1 MSSSGA
7 QRSPVHLLTVGDF
20 DPQADK
26 DIEYDFIGRVI
37 AGRYTVQEHIGG
49 GGMADVYRATDQQ
62 LGIDVAIKLLKPR
75 MASDELRARM
85 VQEAQAAA
93 QVRHSHV
100 VRVFGTGALD
110 RTAFIVMEWLDGPNL
125 EQYLREYRGG
135 RMPVR
140 EAIELLVPAIEA
152 LHQIHEQGYVHRDI
166 KTGNILIT
174 RVPGQPPAAVVIDL
188 GLVKPDRALRNAASP
203 PTTEIGRLLCTPGYT
218 SPEQAA
224 GNPVDRRSDVYS
236 MAVTLYRVLA
246 GRLPF
251 HDARGQPLALLAKHI
266 YNAPTMLAEAAGT
279 ADIPVGVAAVV
290 EGALSK
296 DPAKRP
302 QTMEAFADALRGAL
316 EEPAAAPQLKR
327 LRQTRTVLLAF
338 GLGMLSDMVA
348 HPVHNMPACPD
359 RQRGRCPPG
368 RAQCHRRRQGRPRL
382 RWRPYSRPSTRRI
395 WHLSRRPHNL
405 RNPRKTSSSRNRRP
419 PAETTASAHPA
430 KRGNTANRRA
440 LDRALD
446 GRAAEVRAC
455 AKAGLAASIASSSV

>member
-1 MSSSGA
+1 
-7 QRSPVHLLTVGDF
+7 
-20 DPQADK
+20 
-26 DIEYDFIGRVI
+26 
-37 AGRYTVQEHIGG
+37 VQEHIGG

-152 LHQIHEQGYVHRDI
+152 LHEIHEQGYVHRDI

-174 RVPGQPPAAVVIDL
+174 RIPGQPPAAVVIDL

-302 QTMEAFADALRGAL
+302 QTMQAFADELRAALD
-316 EEPAAAPQLKR
+316 EQPAAAPQLIR
-327 LRQTRTVLLAF
+327 LRQTRTLLLAF
-338 GLGMLSDMVA
+338 GLGMLSTWLLT
-348 HPVHNMPACPD
+348 PSTT
-359 RQRGRCPPG
+359 CPPAPAVNAVAVPLVAPSVGGG
-368 RAQCHRRRQGRPRL
+368 RGGRDL
-382 RWRPYSRPSTRRI
+382 RWSPYPRP
-395 WHLSRRPHNL
+395 
-405 RNPRKTSSSRNRRP
+405 
-419 PAETTASAHPA
+419 
-430 KRGNTANRRA
+430 
-440 LDRALD
+440 
-446 GRAAEVRAC
+446 
-455 AKAGLAASIASSSV
+455 